1 MAFYKQSQSNITNNE
16 IVEVI
21 DVKTCEK
28 CGAEL
33 NMMKTRNGFVNC
45 PSCGHANTIL
55 EHNNV

>member
-1 MAFYKQSQSNITNNE
+1 MSFYKQSQSNITNNE

-28 CGAEL
+28 CHSEL
-33 NMMKTRNGFVNC
+33 NMMKTKNGFVNC
-45 PSCGHANTIL
+45 GNCGHANTIL